1 MKKILFIKT
10 LFLVSLFLIARTGN
24 SQPKFT
30 ISIYGGYSVP
40 LQDFKTAVTGDGTD
54 STLFPYYAK
63 QGYNFGVLGK
73 LGIGK
78 KRNVKVTLGFN
89 FNGFTNSVDLNNIYY
104 PGNTVTFIPHVNII
118 TITGGG
124 EYDFL
129 PKGKIN
135 PFIGL
140 DVTLNIWNGSFR
152 FDNSGDT
159 LPEYY
164 PTKMKSETRLGFQV
178 GAGAEYSI
186 GKDMGLVAGVKYN
199 MANLIGKS
207 YTDPSTL
214 ASTDV
219 QLGDKANNGNPA
231 RNISYLQIYGGF
243 VFYLSPQNKT
253 EKK

>member
-1 MKKILFIKT
+1 MKKILCIKVI
-10 LFLVSLFLIARTGN
+10 FLVIACLIARN
-24 SQPKFT
+24 NFSQPRYS
-30 ISIYGGYSVP
+30 ISVYGGYSVP
-40 LQDFKTAVTGDGTD
+40 LQDFKTSVTGDETD
-54 STLFPYYAK
+54 STLFPYQVK

-89 FNGFTNSVDLNNIYY
+89 FNGFTNSVDLANKYY

-118 TITGGG
+118 TISAGG

-135 PFIGL
+135 PFVGL
-140 DVTLNIWNGSFR
+140 DVTVNIWNGSFR

-159 LPEYY
+159 LPAYY
-164 PTKMKSETRLGFQV
+164 PVKMKSEARLGFQF

-186 GKDMGLVAGVKYN
+186 GKDIGLIAGIKYN
-199 MANLIGKS
+199 LANLIGKS
-207 YTDPSTL
+207 YSDPSAL
-214 ASTDV
+214 ASTEI
-219 QLGDKANNGNPA
+219 QLGDKSNNGNPA
-231 RNISYLQIYGGF
+231 RKISYLQIYGGLS
-243 VFYLSPQNKT
+243 FYIGSPQKT

>member
-1 MKKILFIKT
+1 
-10 LFLVSLFLIARTGN
+10 
-24 SQPKFT
+24 
-30 ISIYGGYSVP
+30 
-40 LQDFKTAVTGDGTD
+40 
-54 STLFPYYAK
+54 
-63 QGYNFGVLGK
+63 VLGK

-164 PTKMKSETRLGFQV
+164 PAKMKSETRLGFQF

-207 YTDPSTL
+207 YMEPSTL
-214 ASTDV
+214 ASTEV

-231 RNISYLQIYGGF
+231 KNISYLQIYGGF
-243 VFYLSPQNKT
+243 VFYLSPQHKT